1 MNDDKIIIDLGNWTT
16 PTSWDDV
23 TLEQFQKMEENSDI
37 TDMIAVLTNHTKD
50 EVMQL
55 PSDVMEMLLNT
66 MDFLTTPMPQ
76 TPPTNKIEIDGQTYQ
91 INIMEK
97 LKTGEW
103 IAFDMAMKEN
113 SRDFATFLGILCR
126 KENEIY
132 DSTFENEVLPERI
145 KMFLNAP
152 ITKIM
157 PIVSFFLQLW
167 ITLKTPIQLSMQVE
181 ELINQERQ
189 NIQNLYNDGQVSKRT
204 MKSAMKTLKKLEKTI
219 NGI

>member
-97 LKTGEW
+97 LKTGEYV
-103 IAFDMAMKEN
+103 AFDSIVKSDPKNYA
-113 SRDFATFLGILCR
+113 AILGVLCR
-126 KENEIY
+126 KEGEIY
-132 DSTFENEVLPERI
+132 DSKFEAEIFEQRE
-145 KMFLNAP
+145 KMFLKAP

-157 PIVSFFLQLW
+157 PTVAFFLNLW
-167 ITLKTPIQLSMQVE
+167 VTLKTPTQLSLEVE
-181 ELINQERQ
+181 ELINHTQA
-189 NIQNLYNDGQVSKRT
+189 NIQSLR
-204 MKSAMKTLKKLEKTI
+204 KSGDLSALSTASLMRKLKKLRKLI
-219 NGI
+219 KNI

>member
-1 MNDDKIIIDLGNWTT
+1 MIDLGTYKT
-16 PTSWDDV
+16 PKSWDEIS
-23 TLEQFQKMEENSDI
+23 LEKFQQMEGKSDI
-37 TDMIAVLTNHTKD
+37 TDMIAILTDHTRD

-55 PSDVMEMLLNT
+55 PQEVLERLLNE
-66 MDFLTTPMPQ
+66 MDFLMTPMPQ
-76 TPPTNKIEIDGQTYQ
+76 QPPTNKIELDGETYQ
-91 INIMEK
+91 INVMEK

-103 IAFDMAMKEN
+103 LAFDMAMREDSKN
-113 SRDFATFLGILCR
+113 FATFLGILCR

-145 KMFLNAP
+145 KMYEKAP
-152 ITKIM
+152 ITKVM

-167 ITLKTPIQLSMQVE
+167 MVLNSHTQLSMQVE

-189 NIQNLYNDGQVSKRT
+189 NIQNLYNDGQVSRRT
-204 MKSAMKTLKKLEKTI
+204 MKSVMKTLKKYEKTI

>member
-76 TPPTNKIEIDGQTYQ
+76 TPPTNKIEIDGEIYQ

-97 LKTGEW
+97 LKTGEYV
-103 IAFDMAMKEN
+103 AFDSIVKNDPKNYA
-113 SRDFATFLGILCR
+113 AILAVLCR
-126 KENEIY
+126 KEGEIY
-132 DSTFENEVLPERI
+132 DSKFEAEVFEQRE
-145 KMFLNAP
+145 KMFLKAP

-157 PIVSFFLQLW
+157 PTVAFFLNLW
-167 ITLKTPIQLSMQVE
+167 VTLKTPTQLSLEVE
-181 ELINQERQ
+181 ELINHTQA
-189 NIQNLYNDGQVSKRT
+189 NIQSLR
-204 MKSAMKTLKKLEKTI
+204 KSGDLSALSTASLMRKLKKLRKSI
-219 NGI
+219 KNI